1 MTPSTVTTAAITGA
15 AGSLGRALTRRL
27 LVEGQRVRALVRNPR
42 AESELRALGADP
54 VVGDVTDPDSLQ
66 RLVAGAQVVHHL
78 AAWTGTP
85 PKRELADAVNVR
97 GTRRVLDAAA
107 AAGVRRVV
115 LASSIAVYGPVRDGV
130 VSEDRPPW
138 AVGDPYGDS
147 KIAAERAAREVAAA
161 AGLEL
166 VILRPTVIYGPA
178 SPSWTLVPFEAIARG
193 RPVVIGDGED
203 LLDAVFVDDVAR
215 AFALA
220 AGAPEAAGEAFNVGG
235 SPVTWNEFMG
245 AYARMA
251 GVGLRRVPAALAWNG
266 ARAVAAV
273 TRPLLRRP
281 LVVPELVGVMT
292 SRATFPH
299 DKARRVL
306 GYVPETGLSEGM
318 AATEAWLRASGR
330 LRRPRVALVT
340 GAGGGLGLEVATQL
354 AERGIVV
361 YAADVDPEALARCQ
375 APGVRHVAL
384 DVTDQESVRRA
395 VERVAAEEDGGIDLL
410 VNVAGLLRPG
420 ALEEQPWTD
429 VELQFAVNAMGPLA
443 LARAVAPAM
452 RRRGYGRIVNVSSTN
467 GFMVTP
473 FMGAYSASKYALE
486 ALSDALRLEL
496 APWGV
501 EVAVVQ
507 PGAMRTSFSGRAKDA
522 LRSEIERPSDWS
534 AKLQG
539 FLHGSLWGDGTA
551 TPAEVVAR
559 RIVRIALAR
568 RLRPRLLATA
578 DAWPTRAMAM
588 LPDRLKD
595 AFFARAAGLSRQRR
609 LSQGG

>member
-1 MTPSTVTTAAITGA
+1 MTPTTSTTAAVTGA

-27 LVEGQRVRALVRNPR
+27 LAEGQRVRALVRNPR
-42 AESELRALGADP
+42 AEAELRALGAEP
-54 VVGDVTDPDSLQ
+54 VVGDVTDPDSL
-66 RLVAGAQVVHHL
+66 RRWVDGAQVVHHL

-85 PKRELADAVNVR
+85 PQPALAEAVNVR
-97 GTRRVLDAAA
+97 GTRQVLAAA
-107 AAGVRRVV
+107 AEAGVRRVV
-115 LASSIAVYGPVRDGV
+115 LASSIAVYGPVRDGAV
-130 VSEDRPPW
+130 TEDRAPW

-147 KIAAERAAREVAAA
+147 KIDAERAAREVAAA
-161 AGLEL
+161 TGLEL
-166 VILRPTVIYGPA
+166 VILRPTMIYGPA
-178 SPSWTLVPFEAIARG
+178 SPSWTLAPFGAIVRG
-193 RPVVIGDGED
+193 RPVVIGSGDD

-220 AGAPEAAGEAFNVGG
+220 AAAPEAAGEAFNVGG
-235 SPVTWNEFMG
+235 ESVTWNAFMG

-273 TRPLLRRP
+273 TRPLFRRP

-299 DKARRVL
+299 DKARRML
-306 GYVPETGLSEGM
+306 GYGPETGLGEGM

-340 GAGGGLGLEVATQL
+340 GAGGGLGLAVATQL
-354 AERGIVV
+354 AERGVVV

-375 APGVRHVAL
+375 APGVRHLAL
-384 DVTDQESVRRA
+384 DVTDPESVRRA
-395 VERVAAEEDGGIDLL
+395 VERVAAEEDGGVDLL

-420 ALEEQPWTD
+420 ALEEQPWAD
-429 VELQFAVNAMGPLA
+429 VELQFAVNALGPLA

-452 RRRGYGRIVNVSSTN
+452 RGRGYGRIVNVSSTN

-486 ALSDALRLEL
+486 AVSDALRLEL
-496 APWGV
+496 APWGI

-507 PGAMRTSFSGRAKDA
+507 PGAMRTAFSARAKDA
-522 LRSEIERPSDWS
+522 LRAEIERPSDWS
-534 AKLQG
+534 EPLDG
-539 FLHGSLWGDGTA
+539 FLHGSLWGDRTA
-551 TPAEVVAR
+551 TPADVVAR
-559 RIVRIALAR
+559 RIVRSALAR

-578 DAWPTRAMAM
+578 DAWPTRVMAM

-595 AFFARAAGLSRQRR
+595 AFFARAAGLRR
-609 LSQGG
+609 HRARP